1 MRMLLTVTMPH
12 EPFNTLVRKK
22 KAGEILGRILEEI
35 KPEAAYFTELDGTRG
50 AVLVINV
57 ADASRVP
64 SFAEPFF
71 LNFNADCRFRLVM
84 SPEELGRAG
93 LDAIADKWA

>member
-22 KAGEILGRILEEI
+22 KAGEILGRILQEI
-35 KPEAAYFTELDGTRG
+35 KPEAAYFTEQDGMRG
-50 AVLVINV
+50 AVLVIDV
-57 ADASRVP
+57 ADPSRVP
-64 SFAEPFF
+64 SIAEPFF
-71 LNFNADCRFRLVM
+71 LNFNADCRFRIVM
-84 SPEELGRAG
+84 NPDELGRAG

>member
-1 MRMLLTVTMPH
+1 MLLTVTMPH

-22 KAGEILGRILEEI
+22 RAGEILKRILEEI
-35 KPEAAYFTELDGTRG
+35 KPEASYFTEQDGARG

-57 ADASRVP
+57 PDPSRVP

-71 LNFNADCRFRLVM
+71 LNFNADCRFRVVM
-84 SPEELGRAG
+84 SPDDLGRSG
-93 LDAIADKWA
+93 LDAIADKWG

>member
-22 KAGEILGRILEEI
+22 KAGEILSRILEEI
-35 KPEAAYFTELDGTRG
+35 KPEAAYFTEQDGTRG

-57 ADASRVP
+57 ADPSRVP

-71 LNFNADCRFRLVM
+71 LNFNADCRFRVVIN
-84 SPEELGRAG
+84 PDELGRAG